1 MIKCYYKT
9 LLLLIFCLFQLTN
22 TFAQLFPEK
31 KYPQNYFI
39 WPVGARIALAANF
52 GELRP
57 NHYHMGLD
65 CKTDQKENL
74 PVYAAADGYIAKIN
88 IDPTGFGQ
96 AIYINH
102 PNGLTTLYA
111 HLNEFYP
118 ELETYIKQQQYKLKQ
133 WRVILEI
140 PANLFPVKKGELIA
154 RSGNTG
160 GSQGPHL
167 HFEIRDTKT
176 DNVLNPLLFGFPIED
191 NIAPEIIRLAV
202 YDRRM
207 STYEQTPKI
216 YPLKKINGIY
226 QPIGG
231 KIKVYSNKVS
241 FAITAYDRYTGSTN
255 QNGIFRGEI
264 FEDEKALTAF
274 EMDSISYDETRCVN
288 AHIDYKTRAMGGQF
302 LQLLSQLPGYANGI
316 YKSAWGQDGVIKL
329 NDVGSHKI
337 KIIVSDANNNSSLLI
352 FDLIKDSV
360 VSDRKEI
367 AKGELFK
374 PGNINVFENETL
386 SFYLP
391 ENSIFDSFH
400 FKLIETPSITGRKI
414 YKIQEDYVPVYQYFP
429 IKIKDNFSI
438 SDTGHI
444 VMKQVNNGKEKY
456 KKAIYENGW
465 YKSMFRDFGTFQ
477 LVLDNIP
484 PIVTPTGGF
493 RDGITVSKSN
503 RIAFAVTDNTK
514 EIGQFS
520 GFIDDTWILFSND
533 KGRVFV
539 YTFDQFCPPGEHTLR
554 IVVKDIA
561 GNTTEKNYRFRR

>member
-65 CKTDQKENL
+65 CKTDQRVNL

-191 NIAPEIIRLAV
+191 NIAPEIIRLAI
-202 YDRRM
+202 YDRSM

-216 YPLKKINGIY
+216 YSLKKINGIY
-226 QPIGG
+226 LPIGG
-231 KIKVYSNKVS
+231 KIKVNSNKVS

-255 QNGIFRGEI
+255 QNGIFRAEL
-264 FEDEKALTAF
+264 FEDERAITGF
-274 EMDSISYDETRCVN
+274 EMDSITYDETRYLN
-288 AHIDYKTRAMGGQF
+288 AHIDYKTKTSGGPF
-302 LQLLSQLPGYANGI
+302 LQLLSQLPGYSKGI
-316 YKSAWGQDGVIKL
+316 YNSAAGEDGVIRL
-329 NDVGSHKI
+329 NDLETHKI
-337 KIIVSDANNNSSLLI
+337 KIIVSDANGNSSVLA
-352 FDLIKDSV
+352 FDLKTDSII
-360 VSDRKEI
+360 DERKNVRSE
-367 AKGELFK
+367 KMFRPE
-374 PGNINVFENETL
+374 NINIFENENI

-391 ENSIFDSFH
+391 QNSIFDSFH
-400 FKLIETPSITGRKI
+400 FKLNESATSTGRKI
-414 YKIQEDYVPVYQYFP
+414 FKIQEDYIPVFPYFS
-429 IKIKDNFSI
+429 IKIKDEFPN
-438 SDTGHI
+438 SDTNHI
-444 VMKQVNNGKEKY
+444 VMKQENNGKEKY

-465 YKSMFRDFGTFQ
+465 FRSSFRDFGTYQ
-477 LVLDNIP
+477 LMLDNTAPVVIP
-484 PIVTPTGGF
+484 IGGF
-493 RDGITVSKSN
+493 KDGMNVSKLN
-503 RIAFAVTDNTK
+503 RIAFSATDNAK
-514 EIGQFS
+514 EIGQFT
-520 GFIDDTWILFSND
+520 GYIDDNWILFSND

-539 YTFDQFCPPGEHTLR
+539 YTFDQYCPPGEHSLKI
-554 IVVKDIA
+554 IVTDLV
-561 GNTTEKNYRFRR
+561 GNTTEKKYRFTR